1 MRDHG
6 VIEEQAKWVLYNAI
20 VGQSSTLVISSMNPE
35 LPASQHIEFREYLRR
50 MGEKFTPAA
59 ESIQMETEYRSRKQ
73 GKNEDVQNFIN
84 ARHELFQLAFLNA
97 QERDWVEF
105 YREMTEGFIKKYIQD
120 QMFCYKR
127 GGFQGSGSERGAD
140 REKTDLDRR
149 QRYQQDGLSHP
160 CHPTDQRR

>member
-1 MRDHG
+1 MRDHR

-20 VGQSSTLVISSMNPE
+20 VGQSSRLVISSMNPE

-59 ESIQMETEYRSRKQ
+59 ESIQ
-73 GKNEDVQNFIN
+73 NFIN
-84 ARHELFQLAFLNA
+84 ARHKLFQLAFLNA

-149 QRYQQDGLSHP
+149 HLYQQDGGSHP